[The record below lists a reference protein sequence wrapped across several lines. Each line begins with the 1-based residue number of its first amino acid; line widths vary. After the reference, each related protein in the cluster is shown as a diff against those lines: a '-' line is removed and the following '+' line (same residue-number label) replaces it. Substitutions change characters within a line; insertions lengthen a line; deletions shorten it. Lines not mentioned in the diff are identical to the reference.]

1 MKKIGLYILI
11 AVFLITSHVYAADTG
26 KIAVA
31 AEGKAATTEVS
42 RVAARSPYFLFF
54 DWDGKLLESVENPYK
69 AARRR
74 AGTAIVPFLAQKG
87 ATFVVAGRFG
97 ENMIRA
103 MKAKGIEY
111 LEFQGNAEAAFKK
124 VLEERK

>member
-11 AVFLITSHVYAADTG
+11 AVFLITSPVYAADTG

-31 AEGKAATTEVS
+31 AEGKAATAEVS

-74 AGTAIVPFLAQKG
+74 AGTAVVPFLAQKA
-87 ATFVVAGRFG
+87 ATFVVAGKFG